1 MSQLRSC
8 FFLLLLLLS
17 PLISNA
23 DQSVNERIEAL
34 ERELKELKS
43 LLKTQA
49 EVQKAQQVRL
59 DEQPSSVG
67 YAASVQSGT
76 SVGGYGEINYNNFDA
91 ASQRDEFDLQRFI
104 LFVGHEFNER
114 TRMMSEIEF
123 EHAQVKGGDSGGEV
137 AMEQAYV
144 EHTLTDGLNFRAGL
158 QILPIGFMN
167 EYHEPPVFH
176 GVERN
181 EVETRIIPS
190 TWRELGFSI
199 NARTMS
205 GFEYNLGLTTT
216 PDASKFSSSS
226 ASKGFKDMR
235 ISGKQVTANDMG
247 VYAGFNYRGILGL
260 QLGAT
265 VWTGNT
271 SQNGQGKGD
280 NADELANVDATLTI
294 WDIHAK
300 YAGNRFE
307 FKSLYAAGSLSDTS
321 QINASAG
328 IGAGSDDAAPED
340 FYGWYVETAYRIY
353 DEGDASLV
361 PFIRYAEY
369 NTQKSVAPGFSLDP
383 LNDESVTTL
392 GLNWYVHPQV
402 VFKLDRQVYDVDANK
417 DRTNVG
423 IGWMF

>member
-1 MSQLRSC
+1 MSQLRNYS
-8 FFLLLLLLS
+8 FLLLLLLT

-59 DEQPSSVG
+59 DEQSSSVG

-158 QILPIGFMN
+158 QILPIGFIN
-167 EYHEPPVFH
+167 EYHEPPVFY

-235 ISGKQVTANDMG
+235 VSGKQVTANDMG

-271 SQNGQGKGD
+271 SQNGQGKGN
-280 NADELANVDATLTI
+280 NADELANVDATLT
-294 WDIHAK
+294 
-300 YAGNRFE
+300 
-307 FKSLYAAGSLSDTS
+307 
-321 QINASAG
+321 
-328 IGAGSDDAAPED
+328 
-340 FYGWYVETAYRIY
+340 V
-353 DEGDASLV
+353 
-361 PFIRYAEY
+361 
-369 NTQKSVAPGFSLDP
+369 
-383 LNDESVTTL
+383 
-392 GLNWYVHPQV
+392 
-402 VFKLDRQVYDVDANK
+402 
-417 DRTNVG
+417 
-423 IGWMF
+423 